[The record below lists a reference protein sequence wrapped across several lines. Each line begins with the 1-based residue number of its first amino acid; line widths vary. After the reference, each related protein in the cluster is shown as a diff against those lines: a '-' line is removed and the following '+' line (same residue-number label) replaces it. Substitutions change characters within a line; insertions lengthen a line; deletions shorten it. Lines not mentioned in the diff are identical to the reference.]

1 MKKIYILTQ
10 VNAWCELLYIQ
21 AFTSKEKAQEVMKSQ
36 VESQNEWYEPDEVKF
51 EIEDTEAY
59 WDDGEY
65 DDRVKYS
72 WNITEME
79 V

>member
-1 MKKIYILTQ
+1 MKKIYILTM

-36 VESQNEWYEPDEVKF
+36 VEAQSEWLEPDEVKF
-51 EIEDTEAY
+51 EIDDTEAY
-59 WDDGEY
+59 WDDEEY